1 MTAVKYAS
9 ALFARGKEAYR
20 CSRGRSQQFPRCLG
34 DTVDMNKLA
43 LATLAVAAL
52 TLPSVARADMTPTPQ
67 MQQIHQ
73 NMMQMHRQARS
84 QILAVLTP
92 AHRALLGQV
101 TGRLAT
107 DPNPDVAAAART
119 LDAALTPAE
128 SQAIV
133 RIAQNV
139 HAQSRQLMQQAFSQ
153 MPNRPAK
160 QPNRPGNYANSHKTD
175 PGYILLRMT
184 MPHSGMGHSM

>member
-1 MTAVKYAS
+1 
-9 ALFARGKEAYR
+9 
-20 CSRGRSQQFPRCLG
+20 
-34 DTVDMNKLA
+34 MNKLV

-52 TLPSVARADMTPTPQ
+52 ALPSVARADMTPTPQ

-153 MPNRPAK
+153 MPNRPA
-160 QPNRPGNYANSHKTD
+160 QQLNRPGSNANSHKMD
-175 PGYILLRMT
+175 PGYILLRMS
-184 MPHSGMGHSM
+184 MPHPGMGHSM